1 MLSVFIDSY
10 EPRLRKNW
18 TDSGIIRNLNSIG
31 KLILKVPE
39 AGVI

>member
-1 MLSVFIDSY
+1 MADVLI
-10 EPRLRKNW
+10 
-18 TDSGIIRNLNSIG
+18 GIIRNLNSIG